1 MKIKNAESPIEIVWD
16 KSGIPHVF
24 AKSIADAY
32 RGMGYVSG
40 KERLWQTH
48 QSTAYANCEAAAL
61 LGEKFLAQDAIQ
73 RACNVHG
80 KRTGLP
86 ASPGD
91 WIVDAY
97 LDGINSTVEQLDEVP
112 PEFESLTLR
121 ERR

>member
-1 MKIKNAESPIEIVWD
+1 MIIKNAESPIEIVWD

-61 LGEKFLAQDAIQ
+61 LGEKFVI
-73 RACNVHG
+73 
-80 KRTGLP
+80 
-86 ASPGD
+86 S
-91 WIVDAY
+91 
-97 LDGINSTVEQLDEVP
+97 
-112 PEFESLTLR
+112 SLYKLWRIYITICKFKF
-121 ERR
+121 

>member
-48 QSTAYANCEAAAL
+48 QSL
-61 LGEKFLAQDAIQ
+61 
-73 RACNVHG
+73 
-80 KRTGLP
+80 
-86 ASPGD
+86 
-91 WIVDAY
+91 
-97 LDGINSTVEQLDEVP
+97 
-112 PEFESLTLR
+112 SLIHI
-121 ERR
+121 